1 MIMNKNRSMLLTI
14 SAGILSMLFFTGGG
28 NADKE
33 ISYLKALPLPPFEE
47 LHSPVA
53 GNSNEFLILGNLR
66 KTDVAKKVP
75 KELAL
80 LAGRWEGYDQTP
92 PVKNDLKM
100 VLFVK
105 EITREYITFIL
116 WNASSLQH
124 ALEFQEIRARV
135 VTSEPYMFEAAS
147 VFFPGYNQTCTMRL
161 THDPVKNEI
170 TGIVERVDGGAIK
183 PWVRGGEKL
192 SFVVKR
198 AENFIIYKDYTNYLN
213 SKSIYTK
220 EYARET
226 LAASGKGYM
235 YYLPENY
242 DSQKKYPLLVF
253 FHGMGDRGE
262 DLEILAKASPF
273 MYIREQEGLP
283 MIIAAPL
290 LRETRDRYFPLK
302 YMEDFVAMMVSE
314 YNVDESR
321 IYITGLSIGGE
332 AAWRF
337 SLNNPD
343 TLAALAVL
351 CAPLHRD
358 SRFGSGQTGFPT
370 VDMPFSVL
378 KGMPVRIIHGT
389 DDAIVPPGG
398 AEENFTDMQAA
409 GADVTLHQL
418 SGHDHDVWTT
428 TYSDPEFYA
437 WLLKQKRT
445 SPVY

>member
-1 MIMNKNRSMLLTI
+1 MDMNKNRSMLLTI

-75 KELAL
+75 EELAR

-105 EITREYITFIL
+105 EITREHITFIL

-135 VTSEPYMFEAAS
+135 VTSEPYTFEAAS
-147 VFFPGYNQTCTMRL
+147 VFFPGYNQICTMRL

-170 TGIVERVDGGAIK
+170 TGEVERVDGGAIK
-183 PWVRGGEKL
+183 SWVRGGEKL
-192 SFVVKR
+192 LFTVNR
-198 AENFIIYKDYTNYLN
+198 ATNFKIYKDYTSYLN

-220 EYARET
+220 EYTRET
-226 LAASGKGYM
+226 LAASGRGYM
-235 YYLPENY
+235 YYLPEDY
-242 DSQKKYPLLVF
+242 SPKKKYPLLVF

-262 DLEILAKASPF
+262 DIEVLGKASPF

-290 LRETRDRYFPLK
+290 LRETRDRYFPLE
-302 YMEDFVAMMVSE
+302 YMEDFVKMMISE
-314 YNVDESR
+314 YPVDETR
-321 IYITGLSIGGE
+321 VYITGLSIGGE

-337 SLNNPD
+337 ALNNPD
-343 TLAALAVL
+343 RLAALAVL

-358 SRFGSGQTGFPT
+358 SRFGADRTGFPT
-370 VDMPFSVL
+370 VDIPLSVL
-378 KGMPVRIIHGT
+378 KGTPVRIIHGT
-389 DDAIVPPGG
+389 DDEIVPPGC
-398 AEENFTDMQAA
+398 AEENFTDLQAT
-409 GADVTLHQL
+409 GSDVTLHML
-418 SGHDHDVWTT
+418 ADHDHDVWTA
-428 TYSDPEFYA
+428 TYSDPEIYTWF
-437 WLLKQKRT
+437 LRQGGK
-445 SPVY
+445 